1 MVLGVHV
8 VLCMTTNFFT
18 TKMGKI
24 GQAQGSLNVL
34 ESIQLFLLV
43 SYFFI
48 SVVYN
53 ESLY

>member
-1 MVLGVHV
+1 
-8 VLCMTTNFFT
+8 
-18 TKMGKI
+18 MGKI

-34 ESIQLFLLV
+34 ESIQLFFLV
-43 SYFFI
+43 PYFFI